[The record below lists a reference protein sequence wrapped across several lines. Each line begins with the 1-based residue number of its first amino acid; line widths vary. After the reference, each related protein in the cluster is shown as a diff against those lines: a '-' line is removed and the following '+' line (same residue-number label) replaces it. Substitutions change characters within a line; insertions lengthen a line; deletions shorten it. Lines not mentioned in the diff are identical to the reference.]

1 MKLPTLGLLGSAQTR
16 AALIAQISSCLRLK
30 GDRARIS
37 PVLPAFQ
44 LRSAAPKAVRQ
55 FRSKASL
62 VSTFGLIA
70 VLGSGCN
77 FLSSLRI
84 IRLPATAPASS
95 KQPISKVPI
104 ESPFPSP
111 TPTVPSCQDPI
122 TLKLGDRSFRVRQI
136 QQQLIRRGYL
146 RADYPT
152 GQGDWYGDRHDR
164 ETAAAVAEFQKQVVG
179 LPATGEAT
187 EATQVMLDLIPVPRP
202 SDDLTWGPV
211 KPGDISQSVGTLQ
224 ARLDRLGYFTEEI
237 DWNNPPYGPKTK
249 AAVRDFQLECQCG
262 LEPDGIANQI
272 TRSMML
278 VRLKQQED
286 ARQSFQ
292 P

>member
-1 MKLPTLGLLGSAQTR
+1 MKLPTFGLLGSAQAR

-30 GDRARIS
+30 GDRTLIP

-70 VLGSGCN
+70 VLGSGCD
-77 FLSSLRI
+77 FLPFRI
-84 IRLPATAPASS
+84 IRPPIADPESS
-95 KQPISKVPI
+95 MQPRSNVPG

-111 TPTVPSCQDPI
+111 TPTAPSYQDSI

-146 RADYPT
+146 RADYPI
-152 GQGDWYGDRHDR
+152 GQGDRDGNRYDE

-179 LPATGEAT
+179 LPATGEAH
-187 EATQVMLDLIPVPRP
+187 EATQVMLDLVPVPQP
-202 SDDLTWGPV
+202 SDGLPSGPV
-211 KPGDISQSVGTLQ
+211 KPGDISPSVGTLQ
-224 ARLDRLGYFTEEI
+224 TRLARLDYFTEDI
-237 DWNNPPYGPKTK
+237 DWNSPTYGPKTK

-262 LEPDGIANQI
+262 LVPDGNANQI

-286 ARQSFQ
+286 ALRSFQ